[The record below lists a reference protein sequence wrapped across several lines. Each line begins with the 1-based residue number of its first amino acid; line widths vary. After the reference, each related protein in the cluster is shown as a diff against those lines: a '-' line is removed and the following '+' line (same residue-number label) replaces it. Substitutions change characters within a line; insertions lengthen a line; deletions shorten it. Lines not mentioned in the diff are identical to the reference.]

1 MNFNPIKTK
10 KVPDQIAEQ
19 IRSSILA
26 GEFSPGQKL
35 PTERKLADMFG
46 VSRPSVRE
54 AINMLV
60 SAGLV
65 MSCQGSGT
73 IVLAL

>member
-1 MNFNPIKTK
+1 MNFNPIKTQK
-10 KVPDQIAEQ
+10 ISAQVAEQ

-26 GEFSPGQKL
+26 GEFTPGQKL
-35 PTERKLADMFG
+35 PTERKLADVFG
-46 VSRPSVRE
+46 VSRPTVRE

-65 MSCQGSGT
+65 MSYQGSGT